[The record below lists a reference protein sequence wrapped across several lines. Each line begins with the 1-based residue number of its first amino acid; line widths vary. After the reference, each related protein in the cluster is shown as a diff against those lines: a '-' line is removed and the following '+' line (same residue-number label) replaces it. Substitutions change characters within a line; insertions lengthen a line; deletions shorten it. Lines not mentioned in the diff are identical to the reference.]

1 MKLSSKTQYGLR
13 ILLQVAV
20 STHHGKLAQGK
31 DIAAKQSINE
41 PYLEQIM
48 VSLKKAGL
56 IQTVRGRRG
65 GYLLAVDPK
74 TVSVLD
80 VVEIFEGP
88 VSLAESTGEQGP
100 ASPGGGDAITRALER
115 ISQTVRKEAQR
126 VSLADII
133 ESDRRMVP
141 DYVI

>member
-74 TVSVLD
+74 SVSVLD

-88 VSLAESTGEQGP
+88 VALAESTGEQG
-100 ASPGGGDAITRALER
+100 ASSPGGGDAIARTLER
-115 ISQTVRKEAQR
+115 ISQTVRREAQR

>member
-1 MKLSSKTQYGLR
+1 MKLSSKTQYGMR

-100 ASPGGGDAITRALER
+100 SSAGGGDAITRALER